1 MKIRDGKSITTIRIQ
16 VWEVKETIKEQRCFG
31 TIIDISDKF
40 GILIIR
46 SAGHL
51 KMLPSYQSY
60 HDIKNC
66 KVC

>member
-1 MKIRDGKSITTIRIQ
+1 MKIRDGKNITTIHIQ

-46 SAGHL
+46 SVGHL
-51 KMLPSYQSY
+51 KMLPKLPQYKS
-60 HDIKNC
+60 C
-66 KVC
+66 KVCYC